1 MRVLSSLRSLT
12 VDLQKRSSDILAA
25 YEHVSEVITDLELLK
40 TNCEEEFHLLYCEIK
55 TLADELNIP
64 IATPRIAARQAHRSN
79 IPADSPEAYY
89 RRNLVIPSLDHIITE
104 LTERFGPIQQTKVKL
119 LGLIPS
125 VAATYPPASD
135 TEVGE
140 LYKADLPSPHLL
152 ST

>member
-1 MRVLSSLRSLT
+1 MCRKSL
-12 VDLQKRSSDILAA
+12 QI
-25 YEHVSEVITDLELLK
+25 DLELLK
-40 TNCEEEFHLLYCEIK
+40 INCEEDFHLWYCEIK

-64 IATPRIAARQAHRSN
+64 IATPRIAARQVHHSN

-89 RRNLVIPSLDHIITE
+89 RRNLMIPLLDHIITE

-125 VAATYPPASD
+125 VAATYPPSSV

-140 LYKADLPSPHLL
+140 LYKADLPSHLL
-152 ST
+152 STKFRRWKTKYFSAPLDNRPNTLEGAL